1 MSHLET
7 LLLNEVRKPLEDLEK
22 SHVGFID
29 EETSSS
35 IYYKIDDRLFAI
47 DIREVKKRNEH
58 GK

>member
-29 EETSSS
+29 EETSSTV
-35 IYYKIDDRLFAI
+35 YYKIDNRLFAI
-47 DIREVKKRNEH
+47 DVREVKK
-58 GK
+58 K